1 MKNIKRAWSEMVDE
15 IGWLTTPMMLAGGAG
30 VLLSFAVPAWELSG
44 FVGMCLSFGAAF
56 IDLVVFTAALI
67 PLSAFENR
75 IERRRADELLQKV
88 QAYPDPFR
96 IDVNRD
102 TRLVGRVSGKTYDAG
117 YAAGYA
123 DGSRDGH
130 RLGHGEARNADKSV
144 N

>member
-15 IGWLTTPMMLAGGAG
+15 IGWLTTPMTFAGATC
-30 VLLSFAVPAWELSG
+30 VLFALIVSTWELSG
-44 FVGMCLSFGAAF
+44 FVGLCLVFGSAL

-75 IERRRADELLQKV
+75 VERRRADELLQKV

-96 IDVNRD
+96 IDVNKESRFVATTL
-102 TRLVGRVSGKTYDAG
+102 TRSYDDG

-130 RLGHGEARNADKSV
+130 RAGYGEARNADKGI